1 MYFKSNL
8 RYLRKKNSLSQND
21 LANYLGYKNFTTIQK
36 WEDGTSLPKMN
47 KLIELARYFNIDV
60 DSLLNSDI
68 VNDTHLKIPIL
79 GDVKAGFDAYAQ
91 NSYDEFEIVSSHEIN
106 NGEYFYLRIIGDSM
120 INAHIFE
127 NDLVLF
133 RKQYHLEDNEIG
145 LFQINEDEFTIK
157 RIKYEKGGIVLIAD
171 NDDVDNR
178 YFENADQLKI
188 IAKAIHVKTK
198 L

>member
-91 NSYDEFEIVSSHEIN
+91 NSYDEFEIVSSHEVN

-171 NDDVDNR
+171 NDDIDNR

>member
-91 NSYDEFEIVSSHEIN
+91 NSYDEFEIVSSHEVN

>member
-8 RYLRKKNSLSQND
+8 RYLRKKNNLSQND

-91 NSYDEFEIVSSHEIN
+91 NSYDEFEIVSSHEVN